1 MTMVLDRAGGQKY
14 RKWRVWLVARPPKP
28 SLVVENLLS
37 LLLFF
42 RKWAQLLVDALVIE
56 PLHF

>member
-1 MTMVLDRAGGQKY
+1 MVLDRAGGQKY

-37 LLLFF
+37 LLLFLGGELNY
-42 RKWAQLLVDALVIE
+42 WLLL
-56 PLHF
+56 

>member
-1 MTMVLDRAGGQKY
+1 MVLDRAGGQKY
-14 RKWRVWLVARPPKP
+14 RKWRVMFGSNAPKP

-42 RKWAQLLVDALVIE
+42 RKRAQ
-56 PLHF
+56 